1 MWTHKFENEF
11 HVFSSKKS
19 NFSAGQNI
27 PTKPT
32 GKKKNPKNK
41 KKKIYKLHKNKYTKK
56 NCESKSK
63 GGKWETK

>member
-32 GKKKNPKNK
+32 GKKKIPKIK
-41 KKKIYKLHKNKYTKK
+41 KKDI
-56 NCESKSK
+56 
-63 GGKWETK
+63 